1 MIRAAVID
9 GHPAMRAGVEA
20 ILARTRD
27 VVVVAGA
34 SGELHE
40 VEHALYRTAPEV
52 VIVGDDPGRLDAV
65 ELARLIK
72 GQPPAPRVVVY
83 ADGIAPTQ
91 VAAAMLAGAD
101 ALVDSRGDAAELVA
115 AVRSV
120 ARGVP
125 AFPELDAAGRA
136 ELADLLSSD
145 DQAIL
150 RMLLAAA
157 SPREIARMLG
167 LDSRTLRA
175 RVTAMIERLR
185 GPSAGAPSAAG

>member
-1 MIRAAVID
+1 
-9 GHPAMRAGVEA
+9 
-20 ILARTRD
+20 
-27 VVVVAGA
+27 
-34 SGELHE
+34 
-40 VEHALYRTAPEV
+40 
-52 VIVGDDPGRLDAV
+52 
-65 ELARLIK
+65 
-72 GQPPAPRVVVY
+72 
-83 ADGIAPTQ
+83 
-91 VAAAMLAGAD
+91 
-101 ALVDSRGDAAELVA
+101 
-115 AVRSV
+115 VRSV